1 MIKINVLSPMNKN
14 VAAALAA
21 IRARP
26 YSGRNPQLGKM
37 INCDLCGNRHRQVRL
52 FAARTAT
59 KTDGTEIVIEQ
70 SSSVCKATYAPQRLV
85 EGAKVSNRYSVK
97 IAGLQGDKV
106 VEGEPMMASQLKLK
120 GIFGAAMVAKKRIKP
135 HLSKW
140 KRQLVQ
146 LTQQLYPQ
154 NEPYITN
161 PQECMEE
168 SRKQAA
174 RILKDKRAG
183 IRRPPVSTETR
194 NKRQDKQAKRTAANA
209 AAREALS
216 GSSPS

>member
-37 INCDLCGNRHRQVRL
+37 INCDLCGNRHRQVR
-52 FAARTAT
+52 FFEARTAT

-70 SSSVCKATYAPQRLV
+70 SYAPQRLV
-85 EGAKVSNRYSVK
+85 EGAKVSNRNSVK
-97 IAGLQGDKV
+97 IAGLHGDKV

-183 IRRPPVSTETR
+183 IRRPSVSTETR